1 MSERPGTGDVIAG
14 VAGFILLLSLFVFS
28 WFGIEDFGLDA
39 FEALDDWVGIILI
52 FAAFSGLALAL
63 FGNDVPRADAV
74 PLATV
79 VLALGALSVLVILI
93 QIIAPPSV
101 TFGPASA
108 DLDPEFGTFLGMV
121 CAIALAIGGYLTLQ
135 EEDALGGSYGAPAA
149 APSAPVAPPAAQPP
163 QTQVPPQQPAPPQQQ
178 APPPPPP
185 QPPAA
190 G

>member
-1 MSERPGTGDVIAG
+1 MSERPGTGDLIAG
-14 VAGFILLLSLFVFS
+14 VAGFILLLSLFVFA
-28 WFGIEDFGLDA
+28 WFGIEGFSGDA
-39 FEALDDWVGIILI
+39 FETLDDWVGIILV
-52 FAAFSGLALAL
+52 FAAFSGMALVL
-63 FGNDVPRADAV
+63 FGNDVPRADTV

-79 VLALGALSVLVILI
+79 VLALGALSALVILI

-101 TFGPASA
+101 SFGPASA
-108 DLDPEFGTFLGMV
+108 DLDPEFGTFLGLV

-135 EEDALGGSYGAPAA
+135 EEDALGGSYAAPAA
-149 APSAPVAPPAAQPP
+149 PAAPPAAQPP
-163 QTQVPPQQPAPPQQQ
+163 QPQAPPQQAAPPQQQ